1 MWNRKELKGFAK
13 SGVKRNYWKTV
24 LTAFLMAAFTGG
36 LYGDGYCCCRNACR
50 CCTL

>member
-1 MWNRKELKGFAK
+1 MWKRKELKGSAK

-24 LTAFLMAAFTGG
+24 LTAFLIAAFTGG
-36 LYGDGYCCCRNACR
+36 LYGEGLLLPECLL